1 MVIMNFVHCVTWAC
15 PNVFAILTKKLNPTI
30 IHAFR
35 YARHSSSSFTSLNST
50 SFSIMPRSSE
60 NRSRIAEAFR
70 LKPANTTSGALQYT
84 ARNNDNKSI
93 LRTTAHQHSPD
104 THGYTLVAKDH
115 QVDLNSDEESNYQAS
130 LDQVRLKKLHESN
143 WWWLYLRQVH
153 KLQQRLSASE
163 RKLAEIEE
171 RYNGVSQAMLS
182 YTKY

>member
-1 MVIMNFVHCVTWAC
+1 
-15 PNVFAILTKKLNPTI
+15 
-30 IHAFR
+30 
-35 YARHSSSSFTSLNST
+35 
-50 SFSIMPRSSE
+50 MPRSSE

-143 WWWLYLRQVH
+143 
-153 KLQQRLSASE
+153 
-163 RKLAEIEE
+163 
-171 RYNGVSQAMLS
+171 
-182 YTKY
+182 